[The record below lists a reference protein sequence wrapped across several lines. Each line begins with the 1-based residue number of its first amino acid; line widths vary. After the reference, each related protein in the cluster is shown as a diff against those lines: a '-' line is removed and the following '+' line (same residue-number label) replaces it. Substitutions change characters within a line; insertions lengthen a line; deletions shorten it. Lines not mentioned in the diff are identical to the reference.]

1 MLANNY
7 ISENHLA
14 FYQQAYRQQF
24 DPINRLINLGSY
36 PGARFVIFDCC
47 GWYYKKLFPNCN
59 ITSVEKNFWATT
71 RFKDEPDMYD
81 YTFVSKPGV
90 EPMWPQI
97 AVDKSTLVLDRS
109 SFLRYMTIEEFSGML
124 SHLSNLYSP
133 ERVIFRVNPTFI
145 DDNRLVDRIH
155 NLHNLQISGY
165 VVEKF
170 SYDVTTNNPL
180 LEIVFKA
187 AHE

>member
-1 MLANNY
+1 MLAPKY

-24 DPINRLINLGSY
+24 DTINNLVNLSSY

-47 GWYYKKLFPNCN
+47 GWYYKRLFPNSN

-71 RFKDEPDMYD
+71 RFKDEPNMYD

-97 AVDKSTLVLDRS
+97 TVEKSTLVFDRS
-109 SFLRYMTIEEFSGML
+109 SFLRYLTVEEFSKTL
-124 SHLSNLYSP
+124 SDISSLCNP
-133 ERVIFRVNPTFI
+133 ERIIFRVNPTFI
-145 DDNRLVDRIH
+145 DDNRLTDRIH
-155 NLHNLQISGY
+155 NLHNLQVSGY
-165 VVEKF
+165 IVEKF

-180 LEIVFKA
+180 LEIIFKV